1 MRRASNHL
9 WSPQEVRSVL
19 ADQMRKAEIAMMKV
33 GIRAL
38 QLGASVSKPI
48 FEGARYDYIIER
60 DGKLYRAQVKYAD
73 GKPFRT
79 TGAVY
84 VNLRKQIK
92 KDKNFPYNKSEVDA
106 LVVYVPKI
114 DKICWFEPEVF
125 CGKQALYIRIAASKN
140 GQSKGCLAADDY
152 LW

>member
-1 MRRASNHL
+1 ML
-9 WSPQEVRSVL
+9 P
-19 ADQMRKAEIAMMKV
+19 DQIRKAEIAMMKV

-38 QLGASVSKPI
+38 QLGAFVSKPI

-73 GKPFRT
+73 GKLHRA

-92 KDKNFPYNKSEVDA
+92 KDKNCPYNESEVDA
-106 LVVYVPKI
+106 LLVYVPKI
-114 DKICWFEPEVF
+114 DKVCWFGPEVF
-125 CGKQALYIRIAASKN
+125 CGKQGLAVRISPAKN
-140 GQSKGCLAADDY
+140 GQTKGCLAAEDY
-152 LW
+152 IW

>member
-1 MRRASNHL
+1 ML
-9 WSPQEVRSVL
+9 P
-19 ADQMRKAEIAMMKV
+19 DQIRKAEIAMMKV
-33 GIRAL
+33 GMRAL
-38 QLGASVSKPI
+38 QVGAFVSKPI

-60 DGKLYRAQVKYAD
+60 DGKLYRTQVKYAD
-73 GKPFRT
+73 GKPFRS

-92 KDKNFPYNKSEVDA
+92 KDKNCPYNESEVDA

-114 DKICWFEPEVF
+114 DKVCWFEPEVF
-125 CGKQALYIRIAASKN
+125 CGKHALHIRIAPTKS
-140 GQSKGCLAADDY
+140 GRVKGCLAAEDY

>member
-1 MRRASNHL
+1 ML
-9 WSPQEVRSVL
+9 P
-19 ADQMRKAEIAMMKV
+19 DQIRKAEIAMMKV
-33 GIRAL
+33 GMRAL
-38 QLGASVSKPI
+38 QVGAFVSKPI

-73 GKPFRT
+73 GKLGYT

-92 KDKNFPYNKSEVDA
+92 KDKNCPYSETEIDV
-106 LVVYVPKI
+106 LLIYVPKI
-114 DKICWFEPEVF
+114 DKLCWFGPEVF
-125 CGKQALYIRIAASKN
+125 CGKKSLSIRIAPSKN
-140 GQSKGCLAADDY
+140 GQIKGCLAAEDY

>member
-1 MRRASNHL
+1 M
-9 WSPQEVRSVL
+9 L

-38 QLGASVSKPI
+38 QLGAFVSKPI

-60 DGKLYRAQVKYAD
+60 DGKLYRVQVKYAD
-73 GKPFRT
+73 GKNKT
-79 TGAVY
+79 ADGVVI

-92 KDKNFPYNKSEVDA
+92 KNKNHPYNESEVDA
-106 LVVYVPKI
+106 LVVYMPKI
-114 DKICWFEPEVF
+114 DKVCWFGPEVF
-125 CGKQALYIRIAASKN
+125 SGKQGLSIRIAPAKN
-140 GQSKGCLAADDY
+140 GQIKGCLAAEDY

>member
-1 MRRASNHL
+1 M
-9 WSPQEVRSVL
+9 L

-38 QLGASVSKPI
+38 QLGAFVSKPI

-60 DGKLYRAQVKYAD
+60 DGKLYRAQVKYVDGKNKTAD
-73 GKPFRT
+73 G
-79 TGAVY
+79 VVV

-92 KDKNFPYNKSEVDA
+92 KDKNCPYNESEVDA
-106 LVVYVPKI
+106 LVVYMPKI
-114 DKICWFEPEVF
+114 EKVCWFGQEVF
-125 CGKQALYIRIAASKN
+125 CGKQSLSIRISPTKN
-140 GQSKGCLAADDY
+140 GQIKGCLAAEEY